1 MGAIAVPLQLEH
13 GIPGSIT
20 ALNTAFSAS
29 LAIFNILGI
38 AYFSGTEEFSLVL
51 VVI

>member
-1 MGAIAVPLQLEH
+1 MGALAVPLQLKLK
-13 GIPGSIT
+13 IPDNIT

-38 AYFSGTEEFSLVL
+38 AYFSGMSNTT
-51 VVI
+51 